1 MIDQED
7 SFLDLLDDDVRYDT
21 FELISNQLFEDWNNA
36 NLDEGLLYA
45 DYRIAEMSRDALVI
59 NAYHE
64 HWGLVAG
71 DEYYID

>member
-7 SFLDLLDDDVRYDT
+7 SFLDLLDDDVRFDT

-59 NAYHE
+59 NAYHK
-64 HWGLVAG
+64 HWDLHEG
-71 DEYYID
+71 DEYYVY